1 MTPHRKRHEV
11 LLNKYLTHILL
22 LSAFF
27 FFNGKANI
35 CYIISAFGASLV
47 AQIVKD
53 LLAKQETWFDAWVG
67 KIPWRR
73 KW

>member
-11 LLNKYLTHILL
+11 LFNKYLAHILL

-27 FFNGKANI
+27 FNGKANI
-35 CYIISAFGASLV
+35 CCIISAFGASLV

-53 LLAKQETWFDAWVG
+53 LLAKQETRFDAWVG